1 MRSFGGSAPTGVYVR
16 ILVNFVVLGSLM
28 GGPAAALA
36 GPMGVPTQAPP
47 AQDPAVQPSPV
58 QPPATQAPAAPA
70 RPAPAQAAPPV
81 RLPPDG
87 SDPVIRSIELRFHPV
102 NESLIEPQTYLYYIQ
117 TQASRPSDGVWV
129 PYTEETERRVL
140 DDFKRLWETSFLDNL
155 WIEVTDDPYANNVVG
170 KRLIFH
176 MEERPRVKIVDYT
189 GSSKV
194 ERTKVDEK
202 MKEAGVSLRLDS
214 FLDEG
219 VVRRVKGIV
228 QGLMAEKGY
237 EFAEVTSSVEA
248 LPGGPKLVKVVFDVQ
263 EGPKVKVRTIN
274 FEGNSAISDGTL
286 KRQMDSTK
294 EHWFLSWITGRGTYQ
309 EAKFEE
315 DADRII
321 EYYRNQ
327 GYVQARVGQ
336 PEIKVLE
343 DSADKE
349 TRWVQLNIPV
359 DEGPR
364 FKVGD
369 FTFDGNTVVKS
380 EFLRPLF
387 KLGQGDWYSE
397 KRIRDGLIKARE
409 LYGGGGYFEFTG
421 FPDLQFQDAAEGPL
435 AGPAEP
441 TVNVTMRLTE
451 GDQYFINRITFTGN
465 TTTRDNVIRREMRL
479 VEGGV
484 FNTEALKMSVRRL
497 NQLGYFK
504 NLEEQPGGGI
514 DVQKTPNSKSEVDV
528 TLKLEE
534 QNRNQLTFGAGVS
547 QFEGFFGQLS
557 FQTANFM
564 GRGESLTLSL
574 QVGSRAENYQLAFT
588 EPFLF
593 DRNITGGFD
602 VYKRTLRYIDQFTQ
616 EATGGNLSTGF
627 PMANFSRM
635 FFTYSYEQVQVTDLN
650 EFYNNPVIIAQNPF
664 LADSLLLGQGGR
676 RTISKVTPSFI
687 HNTIDHPIFP
697 TQGRRI
703 TSSIDLAGIGGNTNF
718 IKPRFEAVQLWR
730 MTARTTFGVRG
741 QIEYVRPY
749 GSTEVLPIYET
760 LFLGGEYSV
769 RGFDIRSIG
778 PRDLRT
784 GLVLGGN
791 KSLLFNAEYMI
802 SIAGPVRL
810 ILFYDAGQVRIR
822 GEDFAFMEDIVEVI
836 PAPMPPIIDPLNPGG
851 LVDPDAPLPTTN
863 VIGERS
869 AFKTST
875 GAEIRFFMP
884 VLNVPFRLIFAFN
897 PQRGG
902 VYTNQLQPAKAFQF
916 RFAVGSTF

>member
-1 MRSFGGSAPTGVYVR
+1 VILALWAFSVMPAVAGQSPWPSVSASPGAV
-16 ILVNFVVLGSLM
+16 
-28 GGPAAALA
+28 
-36 GPMGVPTQAPP
+36 PP
-47 AQDPAVQPSPV
+47 AGESA
-58 QPPATQAPAAPA
+58 QA
-70 RPAPAQAAPPV
+70 AQAAPV
-81 RLPPDG
+81 RTPPDG
-87 SDPVIRSIELRFHPV
+87 SAPVVRSLELRFHPV

-117 TQASRPSDGVWV
+117 TQASRPSDDVWV
-129 PYTEETERRVL
+129 PYNDDTERVL
-140 DDFKRLWETSFLDNL
+140 LEDFKRLWGTSFLDNL
-155 WIEVTDDPYANNVVG
+155 WIEVNDDAYANGVTG
-170 KRLIFH
+170 KRIVYH

-202 MKEAGVSLRLDS
+202 MKEAGIALRLDS

-219 VVRRVKGIV
+219 IVRRVKGIV
-228 QGLMAEKGY
+228 QDLMAEKGY
-237 EFAEVTSSVEA
+237 EFAEVTSSVEP

-263 EGPKVKVRTIN
+263 EGPQVKVRTIN
-274 FEGNSAISDGTL
+274 FEGNSAISDGRL
-286 KRQMDSTK
+286 KRQMDATK
-294 EHWFLSWITGRGTYQ
+294 EHWFMSWITGRGKYQ
-309 EAKFEE
+309 AAKFEE
-315 DADRII
+315 DADKII
-321 EYYRNQ
+321 EFYRNR

-336 PEIKVLE
+336 PELKVLE
-343 DSADKE
+343 DSVDKE
-349 TRWVQLNIPV
+349 TRWVQLDIPV

-364 FKVGD
+364 FKVGQ
-369 FTFDGNTVVKS
+369 FAFDGNTVIKS

-387 KLGQGDWYSE
+387 KLDQGDWYSE

-421 FPDLQFQDAAEGPL
+421 FPDLEFQEAAEGPI

-451 GDQYFINRITFTGN
+451 GEQYFINRLIFTGN

-479 VEGGV
+479 VEGAP
-484 FNTEALKMSVRRL
+484 FNTEALKFSVRRL

-504 NLEEQPGGGI
+504 TIEEQGSQAV
-514 DVQKTPNSKSEVDV
+514 DVQKTANSKNEVDV

-557 FQTANFM
+557 FQTANFL
-564 GRGESLTLSL
+564 GRGESLTLSV

-593 DRNITGGFD
+593 DRAITGGFD

-616 EATGGNLSTGF
+616 EATGGNLTTGF
-627 PMANFSRM
+627 PVANFSRM
-635 FFTYSYEQVQVTDLN
+635 FFTYSYERVRVSELN
-650 EFYNNPVIIAQNPF
+650 PFYNNPAIVAQNPF
-664 LADSLLLGQGGR
+664 LADSLLLGAGGR

-687 HNTIDHPIFP
+687 HNTIDNPIFP
-697 TQGRRI
+697 NMGRRI
-703 TSSIDLAGIGGNTNF
+703 TGSFDFAGPGGNTYF
-718 IKPRFEAVQLWR
+718 VKPRFEAVQLWR
-730 MTARTTFGVRG
+730 MTPRTTFGVRG

-749 GSTEVLPIYET
+749 GQTETLPIYET

-778 PRDLRT
+778 PRDLNT

-810 ILFYDAGQVRIR
+810 ILFYDAGQVRVR
-822 GEDFAFMEDIVEVI
+822 GESFAMKEDITETV
-836 PAPMPPIIDPLNPGG
+836 PPPSSILTDPFNPGY
-851 LVDPDAPLPTTN
+851 LTDPNAPPPATR
-863 VIGERS
+863 VVGERS

-902 VYTNQLQPAKAFQF
+902 VYTNSLRPAKAFQF

>member
-1 MRSFGGSAPTGVYVR
+1 MKVLALWAV
-16 ILVNFVVLGSLM
+16 IVVCPAVGLAQVSGNVP
-28 GGPAAALA
+28 GPAGDGVLVPGGRLLA
-36 GPMGVPTQAPP
+36 EGPP
-47 AQDPAVQPSPV
+47 AW
-58 QPPATQAPAAPA
+58 QAPAPV
-70 RPAPAQAAPPV
+70 AQAQADQPAV
-81 RLPPDG
+81 RLPADG
-87 SDPVIRSIELRFHPV
+87 SDPVVRSIELRFHPV

-117 TQASRPSDGVWV
+117 TQASRPTDGVWV
-129 PYTEETERRVL
+129 PYTDDTERVVL
-140 DDFKRLWETSFLDNL
+140 EDFKRLWATNFLDNL
-155 WIEVTDDPYANNVVG
+155 WVEVNDDPYANGVVG
-170 KRLIFH
+170 KRLVYH

-202 MKEAGVSLRLDS
+202 MKEAGISLRLDS

-237 EFAEVTSSVEA
+237 EFAEVTSSVEE

-263 EGPKVKVRTIN
+263 EGPKVKVRTID
-274 FEGNSAISDGTL
+274 FVGNTAVSDGAL
-286 KRQMDSTK
+286 KRQMSSTK
-294 EHWFLSWITGRGTYQ
+294 EHWFLSWMTGRGTYQ

-315 DADRII
+315 DADRVI
-321 EYYRNQ
+321 EYYRNR

-343 DSADKE
+343 DSVDKE
-349 TRWVQLNIPV
+349 TRWVQLDIPV

-364 FKVGD
+364 FKVGE
-369 FTFDGNTVVKS
+369 FNFDGNTVINA

-387 KLGQGDWYSE
+387 KLKPGDWYSE

-409 LYGGGGYFEFTG
+409 AYGGGGYFEFTG
-421 FPDLQFQDAAEGPL
+421 FPDLAFQDAAEGPV

-451 GDQYFINRITFTGN
+451 GEQYFVNRITFTGN
-465 TTTRDNVIRREMRL
+465 NTTRDNVIRREMRL
-479 VEGGV
+479 VESGI
-484 FNTEALKMSVRRL
+484 FNTEALKYSVRRL

-514 DVQKTPNSKSEVDV
+514 DVQKTPGSSNEVDV
-528 TLKLEE
+528 TLQLEE

-557 FQTANFM
+557 FQTANFL
-564 GRGESLTLSL
+564 GRGESLTLSV
-574 QVGSRAENYQLAFT
+574 QVGSRAENYQVAFT

-593 DRNITGGFD
+593 DRNITGAFD

-616 EATGGNLSTGF
+616 EATGGNLSMGF
-627 PMANFSRM
+627 PVASFSRM

-650 EFYNNPVIIAQNPF
+650 TFYNNPVLIAQNPF
-664 LADSLLLGQGGR
+664 LADSLLLGQGGK

-687 HNTIDHPIFP
+687 HNTIDNPIFP
-697 TQGRRI
+697 NRGRRV
-703 TSSIDLAGIGGNTNF
+703 TASIDLAGVGGNTNF
-718 IKPRFEAVQLWR
+718 VKPRFEAVQLWQHTR
-730 MTARTTFGVRG
+730 RTTLGVRG

-749 GSTEVLPIYET
+749 GSTEYLPIYET

-778 PRDLRT
+778 PRDLNT

-810 ILFYDAGQVRIR
+810 ILFYDAGQVRVK
-822 GEDFAFMEDIVEVI
+822 GEPFAFKEDITEIVPPPV
-836 PAPMPPIIDPLNPGG
+836 PIITDPLGTG
-851 LVDPDAPLPTTN
+851 ALLDPDAPGPTSM

-902 VYTNQLQPAKAFQF
+902 VYTNQLRPAKAFQF

>member
-1 MRSFGGSAPTGVYVR
+1 MYLRFPVISGLVALCLLSVSVPVSAAEVAPWQSGIVSSADVPGPALQAPT
-16 ILVNFVVLGSLM
+16 
-28 GGPAAALA
+28 PQ
-36 GPMGVPTQAPP
+36 VPAPP
-47 AQDPAVQPSPV
+47 GPGPQ
-58 QPPATQAPAAPA
+58 T
-70 RPAPAQAAPPV
+70 PAPAQPAPIRTPPAGSAPV
-81 RLPPDG
+81 
-87 SDPVIRSIELRFHPV
+87 VRSLELRFHPV

-117 TQASRPSDGVWV
+117 TQASRPTDGVWV
-129 PYTEETERRVL
+129 PYTDDTERVLL
-140 DDFKRLWETSFLDNL
+140 DDFKRLWATNFLDNL
-155 WIEVTDDPYANNVVG
+155 WVEVNDDAYPNGVVG
-170 KRLIFH
+170 KRVIYH

-202 MKEAGVSLRLDS
+202 MKELGISLRLDS

-228 QGLMAEKGY
+228 RDLMAEKGY

-263 EGPKVKVRTIN
+263 EGPQVKVRTIN
-274 FEGNSAISDGTL
+274 FEGNEAVGDGTL
-286 KRQMDSTK
+286 KRQMKSTK
-294 EHWFLSWITGRGTYQ
+294 EHWWLSWISGRGKYQ

-315 DADRII
+315 DADHIV
-321 EYYRNQ
+321 EFYRNR

-336 PEIKVLE
+336 PELKVLE
-343 DSADKE
+343 DSTDQQ

-364 FKVGD
+364 FKVGK
-369 FTFDGNTVVKS
+369 FEFDGNTVIKS
-380 EFLRPLF
+380 DFLRPLF
-387 KLGQGDWYSE
+387 KLNAGDWYSE
-397 KRIRDGLIKARE
+397 KRIRDGLIKSRE
-409 LYGGGGYFEFTG
+409 VYGGGGYFEFTG
-421 FPDLQFQDAAEGPL
+421 YPDLQFQMAAEAPL

-441 TVNVTMRLTE
+441 TVDVTMRLTE
-451 GDQYFINRITFTGN
+451 GDQYFINRLTFTGN
-465 TTTRDNVIRREMRL
+465 TTTRDNVIRREMRVL
-479 VEGGV
+479 EGGV
-484 FNTEALKMSVRRL
+484 FSTEALKFSVRRL

-504 NLEEQPGGGI
+504 SIEEQGSQAV
-514 DVQKTPNSKSEVDV
+514 DVQKTPNSKNEVDV

-564 GRGESLTLSL
+564 GRGESLTVSV

-593 DRNITGGFD
+593 DRSITGGFD

-616 EATGGNLSTGF
+616 ESTGGNLSMGF
-627 PMANFSRM
+627 PVRNFSRM
-635 FFTYSYEQVQVTDLN
+635 FFTYSYENVRVSELN
-650 EFYNNPVIIAQNPF
+650 PFYNNPILIAQNPF
-664 LADSLLLGQGGR
+664 LADSLLLGVGGK
-676 RTISKVTPSFI
+676 RTISKVVPSFV
-687 HNTIDHPIFP
+687 HNTVDNPIFP
-697 TQGRRI
+697 NQGRRI
-703 TSSIDLAGIGGNTNF
+703 TASIDLAGPGGNTYF
-718 IKPRFEAVQLWR
+718 IKPRFEMVQLWKHLP
-730 MTARTTFGVRG
+730 RTTFGVRG

-749 GSTEVLPIYET
+749 GETEVLPIYET

-810 ILFYDAGQVRIR
+810 ILFYDAGQVRVR
-822 GEDFAFMEDIVEVI
+822 GQSFSIWEDEIVVTPP
-836 PAPMPPIIDPLNPGG
+836 PAPILRDPFSSGILSDPNAPG
-851 LVDPDAPLPTTN
+851 PTSE
-863 VIGERS
+863 VVGQRS

-875 GAEIRFFMP
+875 GAEVRFFMP

-897 PQRGG
+897 PQRAGI
-902 VYTNQLQPAKAFQF
+902 YTNQLQPAKFFQF